1 MPHGGFGGPDHRLR
15 AGMVLTVDP
24 SSPSSV
30 VRRAVCSLVMELLCS
45 LPSGDK
51 EEERHKRGAEYV
63 YMKVPSEVRMTEFY

>member
-24 SSPSSV
+24 SLPSSV

-51 EEERHKRGAEYV
+51 EEERHKRGGGGGGMEGRKLAAAGI
-63 YMKVPSEVRMTEFY
+63 